1 MAERLPRYRPLG
13 VRIPGVPSV
22 NYAQTG
28 RAQAAVFE
36 TLSRS
41 LDKMAEFAYEKQKAK
56 VQVEG
61 AEYGVANAPT
71 PEQFKIAAQ
80 DPEKPVVIPGDKET
94 VFGMA
99 ARKAA
104 IDTAQAQLTTATRNE
119 ITALRLEAQATDMPV
134 AEFTQKAQNIIDGYG
149 SALSGVS
156 PAAGINYKAGMAASV
171 NSSVL
176 AYAEKALAEQEK
188 ADKVN
193 AELGIGAIIT
203 GPIDSDDDI
212 STLRDI
218 FSAGSTF
225 ETEGQPGVPITDKI
239 NQARQEVI
247 RQASPFG
254 SEYLESKK
262 KDFDDKVDELFVTEI
277 SDWAISSPAVA
288 FAEINSGKITDPK
301 ISDLWSKMSAEQ
313 KRAAEDDIMTR
324 MSAKHSLEGQIDAK
338 RERARKDLAEQTV
351 VKIAKARLAGNEDEV
366 AEGLSELALYDGE
379 KYASLSETILQKG
392 NFDDPSVINML
403 EIAALNGDLS
413 QTMVMNAYSSGRLSN
428 PTFVSMLE
436 KIDAQRNDD
445 HTQAMKFVRATLA
458 PEVMPGTIYSGTDNS
473 HKKAAKKIAEIEAE
487 LILEVRRN
495 PGVNR
500 LEFVKPLVEAA
511 GGVDE
516 AELANQREKA
526 ERRLDAGRRALGN
539 DDATLQEV
547 INYYEKL
554 GKRGY
559 VDLLG
564 VLVE

>member
-41 LDKMAEFAYEKQKAK
+41 LDQMAEFAYEKQKAK

-71 PEQFKIAAQ
+71 PEQFKVAAQ

-156 PAAGINYKAGMAASV
+156 PAAGVNYKAGMAASV

-188 ADKVN
+188 ADKAN

-225 ETEGQPGVPITDKI
+225 EAQGQPGVSITDKI

-247 RQASPFG
+247 RQASPFDAD
-254 SEYLESKK
+254 YLKSKL

-301 ISDLWSKMSAEQ
+301 ISDLWGKMSAEQ

-324 MSAKHSLEGQIDAK
+324 MSAKHSLESQMDAK

-366 AEGLSELALYDGE
+366 AEGLSELALYDGD
-379 KYASLSETILQKG
+379 KYANLSETILQTG

-458 PEVMPGTIYSGTDNS
+458 PEVMPGTIYSGTDTS

-495 PGVNR
+495 PSVNR

-516 AELANQREKA
+516 TELANQRKNA
-526 ERRLDAGRRALGN
+526 ERRLDAGRRAMGN

-547 INYYEKL
+547 INYYEGL
-554 GKRGY
+554 GKRDY
-559 VDLLG
+559 VDLLE

>member
-41 LDKMAEFAYEKQKAK
+41 LDQMAEFAYEKQKAK

-71 PEQFKIAAQ
+71 PEQFKVAAQ

-156 PAAGINYKAGMAASV
+156 PAAGVNYKAGMAASV

-188 ADKVN
+188 ADKAN

-225 ETEGQPGVPITDKI
+225 EAQGQPGVPITDKI

-254 SEYLESKK
+254 SEYLESKL

-288 FAEINSGKITDPK
+288 FAEINSGKITDEK
-301 ISDLWSKMSAEQ
+301 ISDLWDKMSAEQ

-324 MSAKHSLEGQIDAK
+324 MSAKHSLESQMDAK

-366 AEGLSELALYDGE
+366 AEGLSELALYDGD
-379 KYASLSETILQKG
+379 KYANLSETILQTG

-495 PGVNR
+495 PSVNR

-516 AELANQREKA
+516 TELANQRKNA
-526 ERRLDAGRRALGN
+526 ERRLDAGRRAMGN

-547 INYYEKL
+547 INYYEGL
-554 GKRGY
+554 GKRDY
-559 VDLLG
+559 VDLLE